1 MDGSQTKVAIV
12 GAGKGGVALLELL
25 HQIPDVDI
33 VGITDKDPGAPGLQR
48 ARDLSIHVTEEAPD
62 LIGNHGVNLIL
73 DVTGDPGMQDTIL
86 THKSPGAEVLNGSMA
101 KLLWNLIQHE
111 SKLETE
117 LFHAEKLAGLGSFA
131 AGIAHD
137 INNPLQLILGLA
149 ENLAQEQD
157 IHAVQEQAREI
168 IEAVKRTSAICRDLT
183 RYARRNTAHD
193 DAPVNVNQKIDEALK
208 IARYAVTLQEITIIK
223 HYDPRAVVKGNPDEL
238 LHVFVNLITNAVQ
251 AMAERGTLTLT
262 TDAVDGS
269 VLVTVRDTGCGI
281 PKEFLARI
289 FDPLFTTKPAGKGTG
304 LGLYNVMSVVSKMN
318 GHIAVDSTVG
328 KGTAF
333 TIEFSPASQP
343 IQFTAP

>member
-1 MDGSQTKVAIV
+1 MERAQTKVAIV

-33 VGITDKDPGAPGLQR
+33 VGITDKDPEAPGLRR
-48 ARDLSIHVTEEAPD
+48 ARDLRIHVTQEAPD

-73 DVTGDPGMQDTIL
+73 DVTGDPLMRDTIL
-86 THKSPGAEVLNGSMA
+86 SHKSPGAEVLNGSTA

-149 ENLAQEQD
+149 ENLAQEKD
-157 IHAVQEQAREI
+157 LGAVQEQAREI

-183 RYARRNTAHD
+183 RYARRNAAQD

-208 IARYAVTLQEITIIK
+208 IARYAVTLQDITIIK
-223 HYDPRAVVKGNPDEL
+223 QYDPRAVVNGNPDEL

-251 AMAERGTLTLT
+251 AMAERGTLTLK
-262 TDAVDGS
+262 TDEVDGS
-269 VLVTVRDTGCGI
+269 IIAIVQDTGCGI
-281 PKEFLARI
+281 PNEFLPRI

-328 KGTAF
+328 KGTIF
-333 TIEFSPASQP
+333 KIEFSPASQL
-343 IQFTAP
+343 IQFTNP